1 MSSRHQGV
9 LPPTNSRSP
18 PSEVNSH
25 QAKSPSHQS
34 KEQQR
39 NKCTSLRLK
48 AIKEHFKKKS
58 ESGRENPREFWD
70 TCRPFLNSKTKPA
83 NDIVL
88 KENEVPITN
97 KKQIAEL
104 MNNHFVKVTEIL
116 MM

>member
-1 MSSRHQGV
+1 MRDRTDCNYE
-9 LPPTNSRSP
+9 LYRR
-18 PSEVNSH
+18 
-25 QAKSPSHQS
+25 
-34 KEQQR
+34 QR
-39 NKCTSLRLK
+39 NKCASLRRK

-70 TCRPFLNSKTKPA
+70 TYRPFLNSKTKQA